1 VCLSDTTIP
10 QTALYPKFKAQS
22 QLEEISMRPGTKAPL
37 FGIYVLLF
45 ATLPAVLGT
54 PAHAQGLN
62 SGDLVRLRS
71 IGSVALSPD
80 GRSVA
85 YTITMRDRPGRPY
98 DQLWVMD
105 LGTEKSVPL
114 GGDKPSGGP
123 VWSGDSKWIAF
134 QGAAGDKHGLLI
146 AHPDGTGTTFLAP
159 LAGTNSPL
167 PGTGKDIAWSP
178 DGRQIA
184 FVSSTP
190 GQGAAEANGDPRVIT
205 RYLYKPD
212 AREGLTRFN
221 DNQRLHIFVVDT
233 ATRQV
238 RQLTQGNYDEHS
250 IDWSPDGRQLVFA
263 SNHEPNQ
270 DEFFNYDLF
279 TLQLDDNSIHR
290 LTATESCEYDPLWSP
305 DGKSIVYRAT
315 RRGLTDRETTMED
328 THVWLMKADGSD
340 RREIGSVIDNRQGA
354 PQWQPDGTAVYVT
367 VQERGSVHL
376 FRLPVSGGQAE
387 AIVTDPGAVMDYSVG
402 KNGAIAYALTTPR
415 DAAQLYLKPGDA
427 AARALTNL
435 NKDLFAGKTIAE
447 VEPFTFVSNDNRFEV
462 EAFLTKPLGLT
473 ATSRHPLIVLIHGG
487 PHGQNGP
494 GFVFKSQVYAAHGYA
509 VLNVNYR
516 GSTGY
521 GQKFADAVFGD
532 QDGNEGQDVLYGVNA
547 AVRRYLWIDRERMG
561 IEGVSYGGQL
571 TDWLITQTN
580 EFKAAI
586 PTAGISN
593 LVSYNYMTYYNQY
606 EEMEFG
612 QFLHQGNLMDVA
624 WERSALKH
632 IAAAHTPTLIIHGE
646 NDNDVP
652 IAEAEQL
659 FVALK
664 DVGVET
670 VFLRYPREGH
680 GLSEVKHQIDATDRS
695 IAWYEKHF
703 PKPGEEGVTNVQP

>member
-1 VCLSDTTIP
+1 MRQRFNAMLFRVSVCLSCAALL
-10 QTALYPKFKAQS
+10 TAIA
-22 QLEEISMRPGTKAPL
+22 
-37 FGIYVLLF
+37 
-45 ATLPAVLGT
+45 T
-54 PAHAQGLN
+54 PAFAQVLT
-62 SGDLVRLRS
+62 SSDLSRLRS
-71 IGSVALSPD
+71 IGSAAISPD
-80 GRSVA
+80 GHYIA
-85 YTITMRDRPGRPY
+85 YSITMRDRPGRPY
-98 DQLWVMD
+98 GQLWVMD
-105 LGTEKSVPL
+105 ISTAKSVRL
-114 GGDKPSGGP
+114 GGENPATAP
-123 VWSGDSKWIAF
+123 LWSNDSKWIAF
-134 QGAAGDKHGLLI
+134 RGEEGDKHGLLI
-146 AHPDGTGTTFLAP
+146 AHPDGSGTIFLTA

-167 PGTGKDIAWSP
+167 PERGKDVAWSP
-178 DGRQIA
+178 DGKQIA

-190 GQGAAEANGDPRVIT
+190 GEGSDEASGDPMVIT

-212 AREGLTRFN
+212 YTEGMTRFN

-233 ATRQV
+233 ASKQV
-238 RQLTQGNYDEHS
+238 RQLTRGNYDEHS
-250 IDWSPDGRQLVFA
+250 IDWSPDGKQLVFA
-263 SNHEPNQ
+263 SNREPNQ

-279 TLQLDDNSIHR
+279 TLQLADNSIHR
-290 LTATESCEYDPLWSP
+290 LTATEYCEYDPLWSP
-305 DGKSIVYRAT
+305 DGKSIIYLGT

-328 THVWLMKADGSD
+328 THVWLMNADGGN
-340 RREIGSVIDNRQGA
+340 RREIGNVIDNRQGA
-354 PQWQPDGTAVYVT
+354 PQWAPDGSAVYFT
-367 VQERGSVHL
+367 VAERGSNHL
-376 FRLPVSGGQAE
+376 VRLPVSGGPPE
-387 AIVTDPGAVMDYSVG
+387 YIVKDAGVVSGWSVG
-402 KNGAIAYALTTPR
+402 KNGAVAYAFITLR
-415 DAAQLYLKPGDA
+415 DASQLYYKSGSA
-427 AARALTNL
+427 ASRKLTDL
-435 NKDLFAGKTIAE
+435 NQELLAGKPIAE
-447 VEPFTFVSNDNRFEV
+447 VESFTFVSNDNRFEV
-462 EAFLTKPLGLT
+462 EAFLTKPIGMT
-473 ATSRHPLIVLIHGG
+473 ATSKHPLIVVIHGG

-494 GFVFKSQVYAAHGYA
+494 GFFFKNQVYAAHGYA

-516 GSTGY
+516 GSIGY

-532 QDGNEGQDVLYGVNA
+532 QDGNEGQDVLYAVSA

-586 PTAGISN
+586 PTAGIAN

-664 DVGVET
+664 DAGVET

-695 IAWYEKHF
+695 IAWYERHF
-703 PKPGEEGVTNVQP
+703 PKPSDEGVTNVQP

>member
-1 VCLSDTTIP
+1 MRHRSNAMLVCISVCLLCA
-10 QTALYPKFKAQS
+10 ALLVVNA
-22 QLEEISMRPGTKAPL
+22 AP
-37 FGIYVLLF
+37 
-45 ATLPAVLGT
+45 TN
-54 PAHAQGLN
+54 AQGLT
-62 SGDLVRLRS
+62 SSDLSHLRS
-71 IGSVALSPD
+71 VDSVALSPD
-80 GRSVA
+80 GHYIA

-98 DQLWVMD
+98 SQVWAMD
-105 LGTEKSVPL
+105 LSTEKSVRF
-114 GGDKPSGGP
+114 GGDKPADGP
-123 VWSGDSKWIAF
+123 LWSTDSKWLAF
-134 QGAAGDKHGLLI
+134 HGAAEDKQGLLI
-146 AHPDGTGTTFLAP
+146 ARPDGSDTTFLAA

-167 PGTGKDIAWSP
+167 PGMGKEVAWSP
-178 DGRQIA
+178 DGKQIA

-190 GQGAAEANGDPRVIT
+190 GEAAAEANGDPRVIT

-212 AREGLTRFN
+212 AGEGLTRFN
-221 DNQRLHIFVVDT
+221 DNQRLHIFVVDIGT
-233 ATRQV
+233 KQV

-250 IDWSPDGRQLVFA
+250 IDWSPDGKQLVFA
-263 SNHEPNQ
+263 SNREPNQ

-279 TLQLDDNSIHR
+279 TLQLADNSIHR
-290 LTATESCEYDPLWSP
+290 LTATEYCEYDPRWSP
-305 DGKSIVYRAT
+305 DGKSIVYRGT

-328 THVWLMKADGSD
+328 THIWLMNADGSN
-340 RREIGSVIDNRQGA
+340 RREIGGVIDNRQGA
-354 PQWQPDGTAVYVT
+354 PQWAPDGSAVYFT
-367 VQERGSVHL
+367 VQERGSNHL
-376 FRLPVSGGQAE
+376 VRLPISGGRPEYVVQE
-387 AIVTDPGAVMDYSVG
+387 TGGVGGWSVSKSGAF
-402 KNGAIAYALTTPR
+402 AYAFATPR
-415 DAAQLYLKPGDA
+415 DASELYYKSGA
-427 AARALTNL
+427 AAPRKLTDL
-435 NKDLFAGKTIAE
+435 NKEVLAGKPIAK
-447 VEPFTFVSNDNRFEV
+447 VESFTFVSNDNRFEV
-462 EAFLTKPLGLT
+462 GAFLTVPISMT
-473 ATSRHPLIVLIHGG
+473 APSKHPLIVVIHGG

-494 GFVFKSQVYAAHGYA
+494 GFNFKNQVYAAHGYA

-532 QDGNEGQDVLYGVNA
+532 QNGNEGQDVLYGVSA

-612 QFLHQGNLMDVA
+612 QFLHQGNMMDIA

-680 GLSEVKHQIDATDRS
+680 GLSEIKHQIDAIDRS

>member
-1 VCLSDTTIP
+1 MRHGSNATLLWICVCLVC
-10 QTALYPKFKAQS
+10 AA
-22 QLEEISMRPGTKAPL
+22 
-37 FGIYVLLF
+37 
-45 ATLPAVLGT
+45 LPAVVAT
-54 PAHAQGLN
+54 PACAQGLN
-62 SGDLVRLRS
+62 SSGLSRLRS
-71 IGSVALSPD
+71 IGNVALSPD
-80 GRSVA
+80 GHSIA
-85 YTITMRDRPGRPY
+85 YTITMRDHPGRPY

-105 LGTEKSVPL
+105 LSTEKSVRL

-123 VWSGDSKWIAF
+123 LWSGDSKWIAF
-134 QGAAGDKHGLLI
+134 HGADGDKHGLLI
-146 AHPDGTGTTFLAP
+146 ARPDGSGTTFLAA

-167 PGTGKDIAWSP
+167 PGTGKDFAWSP
-178 DGRQIA
+178 DGKQIA
-184 FVSSTP
+184 FVSST
-190 GQGAAEANGDPRVIT
+190 GGEGAAEAKGDPMVIT

-221 DNQRLHIFVVDT
+221 DNQRLHIFVVDI
-233 ATRQV
+233 ASKRV
-238 RQLTQGNYDEHS
+238 HQLTQGNYDEHS
-250 IDWSPDGRQLVFA
+250 IDWSPDGKQLIFG
-263 SNHEPNQ
+263 SNREPNQ

-279 TLQLDDNSIHR
+279 TLQLADKSIHR
-290 LTATESCEYDPLWSP
+290 LTATENCEYEPLWSP
-305 DGKSIVYRAT
+305 DGKTIVYSAT

-328 THVWLMKADGSD
+328 THVWLMNADGSN
-340 RREIGSVIDNRQGA
+340 RHEIGNAVDNRQSA
-354 PQWQPDGTAVYVT
+354 PQWAPDGSAVYFT
-367 VQERGSVHL
+367 VQERGSIHL
-376 FRLPVSGGQAE
+376 VRVPVSGGE
-387 AIVTDPGAVMDYSVG
+387 PEYIVKDTGGVGDWSVG
-402 KNGAIAYALTTPR
+402 KNGAIAYAFITPR
-415 DAAQLYLKPGDA
+415 DAPQLYLKSGDSA
-427 AARALTNL
+427 PRKLTDL
-435 NKDLFAGKTIAE
+435 NQELLAGKPIGE
-447 VEPFTFVSNDNRFEV
+447 VESFTFVSNDNRFEV
-462 EAFLTKPLGLT
+462 EAFLTKPIGIT
-473 ATSRHPLIVLIHGG
+473 ATSKHPLIVVIHGG

-494 GFVFKSQVYAAHGYA
+494 AFNFKNQVYAAHGYA

-532 QDGNEGQDVLYGVNA
+532 QDGNEGQDVLYGVSA

-586 PTAGISN
+586 PTAGIAN

-612 QFLHQGNLMDVA
+612 QFLHQGNLMDIA

-659 FVALK
+659 FIALK

-670 VFLRYPREGH
+670 MFLRYPREGH
-680 GLSEVKHQIDATDRS
+680 GLSEVKHQIDAADRS
-695 IAWYEKHF
+695 IAWYERHF

>member
-1 VCLSDTTIP
+1 MRHSSNAKLFCISVFLCA
-10 QTALYPKFKAQS
+10 ALGVVNA
-22 QLEEISMRPGTKAPL
+22 AP
-37 FGIYVLLF
+37 
-45 ATLPAVLGT
+45 AN
-54 PAHAQGLN
+54 AQGLA
-62 SGDLVRLRS
+62 SSDLTRLRAVD
-71 IGSVALSPD
+71 SVALSPD
-80 GRSVA
+80 GHYIA
-85 YTITMRDRPGRPY
+85 YTITMRDHPGRPY
-98 DQLWVMD
+98 GQLWVMD
-105 LGTEKSVPL
+105 LSTEKSVRI
-114 GGDKPSGGP
+114 GGDQPAGGAL
-123 VWSGDSKWIAF
+123 WSADGKWLAF
-134 QGAAGDKHGLLI
+134 RGADGDKHGLLI
-146 AHPDGTGTTFLAP
+146 ARPDGSETTFLTP

-167 PGTGKDIAWSP
+167 PGTGKGVAWSP
-178 DGRQIA
+178 DGKQIA

-190 GQGAAEANGDPRVIT
+190 GEGSAEASGDPMVIT

-212 AREGLTRFN
+212 AGEGLTRFN
-221 DNQRLHIFVVDT
+221 DNQRLHIFIVDV
-233 ATRQV
+233 ATKQV
-238 RQLTQGNYDEHS
+238 RQVTKGDYDEHS
-250 IDWSPDGRQLVFA
+250 IDWSPDGKQILFE
-263 SNHEPNQ
+263 SNHETNQ

-279 TLQLDDNSIHR
+279 TLELSDNSIHR
-290 LTATESCEYDPLWSP
+290 LTATEYCEYDPLWSP
-305 DGKSIVYRAT
+305 DGKSIVYRGT

-328 THVWLMKADGSD
+328 THVWLMNADGSN
-340 RREIGSVIDNRQGA
+340 RREIGNVIDNRQGA
-354 PQWQPDGTAVYVT
+354 PQWTPDGSGVYFT
-367 VQERGSVHL
+367 VQERGSNHL
-376 FRLPVSGGQAE
+376 VRLPISGGQPEYVVKE
-387 AIVTDPGAVMDYSVG
+387 AGSVGSLSAG
-402 KNGAIAYALTTPR
+402 KNGAIAYTFTSPR
-415 DAAQLYLKPGDA
+415 DGAQLYYKSGAA
-427 AARALTNL
+427 AARKLTDL
-435 NKDLFAGKTIAE
+435 NKEVLAGKPIAE
-447 VEPFTFVSNDNRFEV
+447 VESFTFVSNDNRFDV
-462 EAFLTKPLGLT
+462 EAFLTKPIGMT
-473 ATSRHPLIVLIHGG
+473 ATSKHPLIVVIHGG

-494 GFVFKSQVYAAHGYA
+494 AFNFKQQVYAAHGYA
-509 VLNVNYR
+509 VLNVNFR

-532 QDGNEGQDVLYGVNA
+532 QNGDEGQDVLYGVSA

-624 WERSALKH
+624 WERSAIKH
-632 IAAAHTPTLIIHGE
+632 IAGAHTPTLIIHGE

-680 GLSEVKHQIDATDRS
+680 GLSEVKHQIDAMDRS

>member
-1 VCLSDTTIP
+1 MRQRFNAMLFRVSVCLSCAALL
-10 QTALYPKFKAQS
+10 TAIA
-22 QLEEISMRPGTKAPL
+22 
-37 FGIYVLLF
+37 
-45 ATLPAVLGT
+45 T
-54 PAHAQGLN
+54 PAFAQVLT
-62 SGDLVRLRS
+62 SSDLSRLRS
-71 IGSVALSPD
+71 IGSAAISPD
-80 GRSVA
+80 GHYIA
-85 YTITMRDRPGRPY
+85 YSITMRDRPGRPY
-98 DQLWVMD
+98 GQLWVMD
-105 LGTEKSVPL
+105 ISTAKSVRL
-114 GGDKPSGGP
+114 GGENPATAP
-123 VWSGDSKWIAF
+123 LWSNDSKWIAF
-134 QGAAGDKHGLLI
+134 RGEEGDKHGLLI
-146 AHPDGTGTTFLAP
+146 AHPDGSGTIFLTA

-167 PGTGKDIAWSP
+167 PERGKDVAWSP
-178 DGRQIA
+178 DGKQIA

-190 GQGAAEANGDPRVIT
+190 GEGSDEASGDPMVIT

-212 AREGLTRFN
+212 YTEGMTRFN

-233 ATRQV
+233 ASKQV
-238 RQLTQGNYDEHS
+238 RQLTRGNYDEHS
-250 IDWSPDGRQLVFA
+250 IDWSPDGKQLVFA
-263 SNHEPNQ
+263 SNREPNQ

-279 TLQLDDNSIHR
+279 TLQLADNSIHR
-290 LTATESCEYDPLWSP
+290 LTATEYCEYDPLWSP
-305 DGKSIVYRAT
+305 DGKSIIYLGT

-328 THVWLMKADGSD
+328 THVWLMNADGGN
-340 RREIGSVIDNRQGA
+340 RREIGNVIDNRQGA
-354 PQWQPDGTAVYVT
+354 PQWAPDGSAVYFT
-367 VQERGSVHL
+367 VAERGSNHL
-376 FRLPVSGGQAE
+376 VRLPVSGGPPE
-387 AIVTDPGAVMDYSVG
+387 YIVKDAGVVSGWSVG
-402 KNGAIAYALTTPR
+402 KNGAVAYAFITLR
-415 DAAQLYLKPGDA
+415 DASQLYYKSGSA
-427 AARALTNL
+427 ASRKLTDL
-435 NKDLFAGKTIAE
+435 NQELLAGKPIAE
-447 VEPFTFVSNDNRFEV
+447 VESFTFVSNDNRFEV
-462 EAFLTKPLGLT
+462 EAFLTKPIGMT
-473 ATSRHPLIVLIHGG
+473 ATSKHPLIVVIHGG

-494 GFVFKSQVYAAHGYA
+494 GFFFKNQVYAAHGYA

-516 GSTGY
+516 GSIGY

-532 QDGNEGQDVLYGVNA
+532 QDGNEGQDVLYAVSA

-586 PTAGISN
+586 PTAGIAN

-695 IAWYEKHF
+695 IAWYERHF
-703 PKPGEEGVTNVQP
+703 PKPSDEGVTNVQP

>member
-1 VCLSDTTIP
+1 MHHRSSAMVSCISVC
-10 QTALYPKFKAQS
+10 
-22 QLEEISMRPGTKAPL
+22 
-37 FGIYVLLF
+37 LLF
-45 ATLPAVLGT
+45 ATLQAVIAT
-54 PAHAQGLN
+54 PINSQGLA
-62 SGDLVRLRS
+62 SGDLSRLRS

-80 GRSVA
+80 GHYIA

-98 DQLWVMD
+98 GQLWVMD
-105 LGTEKSVPL
+105 LVTEKSVRL
-114 GGDKPSGGP
+114 GGDKPAGGP
-123 VWSGDSKWIAF
+123 LWSGDSKWIAF
-134 QGAAGDKHGLLI
+134 HGADGEKHGLFI
-146 AHPDGTGTTFLAP
+146 ARTDGSDSTFLAA

-167 PGTGKDIAWSP
+167 PGTGNEAAWSP
-178 DGRQIA
+178 DGKRIA

-190 GQGAAEANGDPRVIT
+190 GEGAAESSSDPVIIT

-212 AREGLTRFN
+212 AGEGLTRFN
-221 DNQRLHIFVVDT
+221 DNQRLHIFVVDI
-233 ATRQV
+233 ASKQV

-250 IDWSPDGRQLVFA
+250 IDWSPDGKQLVFA
-263 SNHEPNQ
+263 SNRELNQ

-279 TLQLDDNSIHR
+279 TLQLADNSIHR
-290 LTATESCEYDPLWSP
+290 LTATEYCEYDPLWSP
-305 DGKSIVYRAT
+305 DGKMIVYRGT

-328 THVWLMKADGSD
+328 THIWLMNADGSN

-354 PQWQPDGTAVYVT
+354 PQWAPNGSAVYFTLQQSGNDYLV
-367 VQERGSVHL
+367 
-376 FRLPVSGGQAE
+376 RLPISGGQPE
-387 AIVTDPGAVMDYSVG
+387 YVIQDTGGVGGWSVS
-402 KNGAIAYALTTPR
+402 KNGAIAYAFTTPR
-415 DAAQLYLKPGDA
+415 DAPQLYYKSGA
-427 AARALTNL
+427 AAPRKLTDL
-435 NKDLFAGKTIAE
+435 NKEVLAGKAIAE

-462 EAFLTKPLGLT
+462 EAFLTKPIGMT
-473 ATSRHPLIVLIHGG
+473 ATSKHPLIVVIHGG

-494 GFVFKSQVYAAHGYA
+494 GFNFKNQAYAAHGYA

-532 QDGNEGQDVLYGVNA
+532 QNGNEGQDVLYGVSA
-547 AVRRYLWIDRERMG
+547 AARRYLWIDRERMG

-632 IAAAHTPTLIIHGE
+632 VAAAHTPTLIIHGE
-646 NDNDVP
+646 NDSDVP
-652 IAEAEQL
+652 IAEAEQF

-664 DVGVET
+664 DVGVDT

-680 GLSEVKHQIDATDRS
+680 GLSEVKHQIDAIDRS

-703 PKPGEEGVTNVQP
+703 PKPAEEGVTNVQP

>member
-1 VCLSDTTIP
+1 MRHRKKAMLFRISVCLP
-10 QTALYPKFKAQS
+10 CA
-22 QLEEISMRPGTKAPL
+22 
-37 FGIYVLLF
+37 VLLS
-45 ATLPAVLGT
+45 AIAMPAQLLT
-54 PAHAQGLN
+54 
-62 SGDLVRLRS
+62 SSDLSRLRS
-71 IGSVALSPD
+71 IGGAALSPD
-80 GRSVA
+80 NRYIA

-98 DQLWVMD
+98 GQLWVMD
-105 LGTEKSVPL
+105 LSTEKSTRL
-114 GGDKPSGGP
+114 GGDKPASGP
-123 VWSGDSKWIAF
+123 LWSGDSKWIAF
-134 QGAAGDKHGLLI
+134 RGADGDKQGLFI
-146 AHPDGTGTTFLAP
+146 AHPDGSGTSFLTA

-167 PGTGKDIAWSP
+167 PGTGKDFTWSP
-178 DGRQIA
+178 DGKQIA
-184 FVSSTP
+184 FVSSTA
-190 GQGAAEANGDPRVIT
+190 GEGAAEASGDPMVIT

-212 AREGLTRFN
+212 AGEGMTRFN
-221 DNQRLHIFVVDT
+221 DNQRLHIFVVDI
-233 ATRQV
+233 ASKQV
-238 RQLTQGNYDEHS
+238 RQLTQGNFDEHS
-250 IDWSPDGRQLVFA
+250 VDWSPDGKQLVFA
-263 SNHEPNQ
+263 SNREPNQ

-279 TLQLDDNSIHR
+279 TLQLADNSIHR
-290 LTATESCEYDPLWSP
+290 LTATEFSEYDPLWSP
-305 DGKSIVYRAT
+305 DGKFIVYRGT

-328 THVWLMKADGSD
+328 THVWIMNADGSN
-340 RREIGSVIDNRQGA
+340 RREIGNAIDNRQGT
-354 PQWQPDGTAVYVT
+354 PQWAPDGSALYFT
-367 VQERGSVHL
+367 VQERGSNHL
-376 FRLPVSGGQAE
+376 VRLPISGGQLAYVVNE
-387 AIVTDPGAVMDYSVG
+387 AGGVGAWSVG
-402 KNGAIAYALTTPR
+402 KNRALAYTFTTPR
-415 DAAQLYLKPGDA
+415 DAAELYYKSGTA
-427 AARALTNL
+427 AARKLTDL
-435 NKDLFAGKTIAE
+435 NPELLADKTLAE
-447 VEPFTFVSNDNRFEV
+447 VESFTFVSNDNRFDV
-462 EAFLTKPLGLT
+462 EAFLTKPIGMT
-473 ATSRHPLIVLIHGG
+473 ATSKHPLIVVIHGG
-487 PHGQNGP
+487 PHGANGP
-494 GFVFKSQVYAAHGYA
+494 AFNFKNQIYAAHGYA

-516 GSTGY
+516 GSTSY

-532 QDGNEGQDVLYGVNA
+532 QDGNEGQDILYGVSA

-586 PTAGISN
+586 PTAGIAN

-652 IAEAEQL
+652 IAEAEQF

-680 GLSEVKHQIDATDRS
+680 GLSEVKHQIDSTDRS

-703 PKPGEEGVTNVQP
+703 AKAGAEGMTNVQP

>member
-1 VCLSDTTIP
+1 MRERSKALFHIFVCLICAAFLAAIATPTRAQLLTSSD
-10 QTALYPKFKAQS
+10 LS
-22 QLEEISMRPGTKAPL
+22 
-37 FGIYVLLF
+37 
-45 ATLPAVLGT
+45 
-54 PAHAQGLN
+54 
-62 SGDLVRLRS
+62 RLRS
-71 IGSVALSPD
+71 IGGVALSPD
-80 GRSVA
+80 GHYIA
-85 YTITMRDRPGRPY
+85 YTITMRDRPERPY
-98 DQLWVMD
+98 GQLWVMD
-105 LGTEKSVPL
+105 LSTEKSVRL
-114 GGDKPSGGP
+114 GGDKPASGP

-134 QGAAGDKHGLLI
+134 QSADADKHGLWI
-146 AHPDGTGTTFLAP
+146 AHPDGSDTNFLAP
-159 LAGTNSPL
+159 MAGTNSPL
-167 PGTGKDIAWSP
+167 PGTGKEVTWSP
-178 DGRQIA
+178 DGKQIA
-184 FVSSTP
+184 FVSSTA
-190 GQGAAEANGDPRVIT
+190 GEGAAEANGDPMVIT

-212 AREGLTRFN
+212 AGEGLTRFN
-221 DNQRLHIFVVDT
+221 DNQRLHIFVVDISSKR
-233 ATRQV
+233 ARQI
-238 RQLTQGNYDEHS
+238 THGNYDEHS

-263 SNHEPNQ
+263 SNREPNQ

-279 TLQLDDNSIHR
+279 TLQLADNSIRR
-290 LTATESCEYDPLWSP
+290 LTATEYCEYDPLWSP
-305 DGKSIVYRAT
+305 DGKSIVYRGT

-328 THVWLMKADGSD
+328 THVWVMSADGTN
-340 RREIGSVIDNRQGA
+340 RREIGNAIDNRQGV
-354 PQWQPDGTAVYVT
+354 PQWSSDGGAVYFT
-367 VQERGSVHL
+367 VQERGSNHL
-376 FRLPVSGGQAE
+376 VRLPISGGQPE
-387 AIVTDPGAVMDYSVG
+387 YVVKDLGDVG
-402 KNGAIAYALTTPR
+402 GWSAGKDSEVAYAFTTPR
-415 DAAQLYLKPGDA
+415 DAPQLYYKSGPA
-427 AARALTNL
+427 ASRKLTDL
-435 NKDLFAGKTIAE
+435 NRELLADKAIAE
-447 VEPFTFVSNDNRFEV
+447 VESFTFASNDNRFEV
-462 EAFLTKPLGLT
+462 EGFLTKPVGMT
-473 ATSRHPLIVLIHGG
+473 ATSKHPLIVVIHGG
-487 PHGQNGP
+487 PHGENGP
-494 GFVFKSQVYAAHGYA
+494 GFNFKNQIYAAHGYA

-532 QDGNEGQDVLYGVNA
+532 QDGNEGQDVLYGVSA
-547 AVRRYLWIDRERMG
+547 AVRRNLWIDRERMG

-586 PTAGISN
+586 PTAGIAN

-612 QFLHQGNLMDVA
+612 QFLHQGNLMDIA

-703 PKPGEEGVTNVQP
+703 PKPGAEGVTNVQP